1 MSVTSIGLCVLEYID
16 GSGDIDRVGAGDVGE
31 AYDEPR
37 TELGLRG
44 GGGGTATEVFGSGVC
59 DTVLERPREKMNGR
73 EGRDEDV
80 AEEAEEEDDAVACD
94 CPLDAISEIF
104 APKVGGKNVLTVD

>member
-16 GSGDIDRVGAGDVGE
+16 GSGDIDRVGTGDVGE
-31 AYDEPR
+31 GYDGPR
-37 TELGLRG
+37 TEVGLRG
-44 GGGGTATEVFGSGVC
+44 GGGGMEVSGTGVC

-80 AEEAEEEDDAVACD
+80 AEDDEEDAVACD
-94 CPLDAISEIF
+94 CALDTISEF
-104 APKVGGKNVLTVD
+104 QKFSAKSAAKMYSL

>member
-1 MSVTSIGLCVLEYID
+1 
-16 GSGDIDRVGAGDVGE
+16 VGE
-31 AYDEPR
+31 GYDEPK

-44 GGGGTATEVFGSGVC
+44 GGGGTEVSGTGVC

-80 AEEAEEEDDAVACD
+80 ADEEDEEDVACD
-94 CPLDAISEIF
+94 CALDAVLENLARKIRS
-104 APKVGGKNVLTVD
+104 KTVLTEK